1 MTVAAVILA
10 ASPGSAL
17 ADADGTPAARRAADA
32 AWAGGAM
39 PVIVVAADPDGA
51 IASALATADATLLA
65 PAAPERGPAGQIAH
79 GIAAA
84 AALVAGTT
92 AAFVWPARLAWA
104 DAETIT
110 TLIEAHGETPTAVL
124 RPVYG
129 GAPGWPALVPLDV
142 AARLADVDATRMPD
156 EILAD
161 LEAAGAGVLLVDTGD
176 PGVTNDVSV
185 PRSALPPFDGPPR
198 PDDDVVREWGAPAAD
213 QPDDA
218 PPAGPTRLAR
228 PDPAS

>member
-10 ASPGSAL
+10 ASPASAL

-39 PVIVVAADPDGA
+39 PVVVVAADPDGA
-51 IASALATADATLLA
+51 IASSLATADATLLA
-65 PAAPERGPAGQIAH
+65 PAPPERGPVGQIAL

-84 AALVAGTT
+84 AELVSGTT
-92 AAFVWPARLAWA
+92 AALVWPTRLAWA
-104 DAETIT
+104 DAETVT
-110 TLIEAHGETPTAVL
+110 TLIEAHGETPSAVL

-129 GAPGWPALVPLDV
+129 GEPGWPALVPIG
-142 AARLADVDATRMPD
+142 AAGRLASVDAARMPD
-156 EILAD
+156 EILVD
-161 LEAAGAGVLLVDTGD
+161 LEADGASVLLVDTGD
-176 PGVTNDVSV
+176 PGVTHDVSV
-185 PRSALPPFDGPPR
+185 PRSALPRFDGPPR
-198 PDDDVVREWGAPAAD
+198 ADDAVDREWGAPAAD

-218 PPAGPTRLAR
+218 PPAGPARLAR